1 MTSSTLF
8 VVATPIGNLG
18 DITLRAL
25 DVLRE
30 ADVIAAED
38 TRHTRRLL
46 SRYEIDT
53 PLFALHEHNE
63 EQAAPR
69 LVDKLLG
76 GQTIALVSDAGTP
89 LLSDPG
95 YRLVRLAVD
104 AGIRVSP
111 IPGPSAL
118 TAALSISG
126 LATDRFSFEGFLPSR
141 RSARI
146 GLLESLKNSQ
156 RTTVLFESSHRI
168 MASLEDM
175 EAVLGSGR
183 QAAICRE
190 MTKQFETVLRG
201 TLADL
206 RQLVA
211 NDPDQRRGEF
221 VIVLA
226 AERNEQVE
234 ALIKA
239 QELGAALQEYLSISQ
254 SARVAARICGVSRR
268 ELYALMEQGEAT

>member
-1 MTSSTLF
+1 MSSSTLF
-8 VVATPIGNLG
+8 VVATPIGNLD

-76 GQTIALVSDAGTP
+76 GQSIALVSDAGTP

-95 YRLVRLAVD
+95 YRLVRLA
-104 AGIRVSP
+104 AASGIRVSP
-111 IPGPSAL
+111 IPGPSAV

-126 LATDRFSFEGFLPSR
+126 LATDRFAFEGFLPSR

-146 GLLESLKNSQ
+146 GLLESLRNSQ
-156 RTTVLFESSHRI
+156 RSTVLFESSHRI

-175 EAVLGSGR
+175 EAVLGGSR

-206 RQLVA
+206 R
-211 NDPDQRRGEF
+211 
-221 VIVLA
+221 
-226 AERNEQVE
+226 
-234 ALIKA
+234 
-239 QELGAALQEYLSISQ
+239 
-254 SARVAARICGVSRR
+254 RIG
-268 ELYALMEQGEAT
+268 GK